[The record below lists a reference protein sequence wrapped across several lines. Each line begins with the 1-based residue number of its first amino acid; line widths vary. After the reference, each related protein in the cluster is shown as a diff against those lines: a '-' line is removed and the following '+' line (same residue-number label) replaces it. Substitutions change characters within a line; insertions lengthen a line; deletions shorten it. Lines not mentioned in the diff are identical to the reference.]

1 MKNKKLLCS
10 VCFLFA
16 LMSALCG
23 QNITVKGNVTSKT
36 DGQPIIGASV
46 IETISTT
53 NGTITDFDG
62 NFTLSVPTNATLKI
76 SYIGYKPVT
85 VKAATSIQVLLEED
99 TQMVDEVVVTGYTTQ
114 RKADLTGAVS
124 VVKVDEIQKQGENN
138 PVKALQGRVPGMSIT
153 ADGNPSGTAT
163 VRIRGIGT
171 LNNNDPLYI
180 IDGVP
185 SKAGMHELNGND
197 IESIQVLKD
206 AASASIY
213 GSRAANGVIIITTKQ
228 GRKGQ
233 IKINFDASVSAS
245 MYQSKLDMMNTEQY
259 GRTLWQANVNSG
271 KNPNANS
278 IGYQY
283 DWGYNAEGYPVLNN
297 IYVPK
302 FIDDANTI
310 ATGDTDWFDEITR
323 TGFIQQ
329 YNLSL
334 SNGTERGNYF
344 FSLGYYKNDGLIKYT
359 NFDRISARINSDY
372 KVIDNILTIGEHFT
386 LNRTTEVQAPGNIM
400 SDAMIALPMIP
411 VHTVD
416 GTNWGGPNST
426 MPDRQNVARVIY
438 DNRNN
443 RYTYWRLF
451 GDAYVN
457 LNPVKGLNIRS
468 TFGLDYAQKYQRNFT
483 LPYNTG
489 FLNSDKDAVEMKQEH
504 FTKWMWNA
512 VATYELEIGKHRGD
526 VMAGMELNREDDINF
541 AAYREGFAILTPDY
555 MYPSAGVGQSQAS
568 GGAGGFSLV
577 SYFGKLNY
585 SYADKYLLSFT
596 LRRDGSSRFGSNN
609 KYATFPSVSLG
620 WRISQEAFMEKT
632 KDVIDDLKIRA
643 AWGQTGNQDIEN
655 YARYSIYES
664 KYGTGNP
671 PTYGTSYDITG
682 SNGGSLLPSGFVR
695 TQIGNDDIKWETT
708 TQTNVG
714 MDFSLF
720 NQTLYGSAEYY
731 YKKTTDILIKPSY
744 IGILGEGG
752 GQWRNAG
759 SMENKGFEFN
769 LGYRNKTA
777 FGLSYDIN
785 ANLGLYRNKILFV
798 PGEVASTGDFGG
810 DGVMNIIGH
819 SINMRAGYIADG
831 IFKSQEEVDNHADQ
845 TGKGV
850 GRIRYKD
857 LDNNG
862 VIDTKD
868 QTWIG
873 NPNPD
878 FTYGLNIYLEYK
890 NFDLTMFWQ
899 GVQGVDVY
907 NEVKKNTDFWSV
919 GDMNANRGIRLL
931 GAWTPQNPGS
941 DIPAVCLEDLNNE
954 KRISSYYVENGSYLK
969 LRNLQLGY
977 TLPTDISKKIK
988 MERLR
993 FYFSAQNLLTIKSK
1007 NFTGMD
1013 PENPN
1018 FGYPIPFNLTFG
1030 FNIGFNSLNKDNY
1043 ENQEYIYILF
1053 AVGSLV
1059 GRYYRLQ

>member
-10 VCFLFA
+10 VCFLFTF
-16 LMSALCG
+16 MSALCG

-85 VKAATSIQVLLEED
+85 VKAAASIQVLLEED

-138 PVKALQGRVPGMSIT
+138 PVKALQGRVPGMNIT

-283 DWGYNAEGYPVLNN
+283 DWGYNAEGYPVLDN

-426 MPDRQNVARVIY
+426 MPDRQNVARIIY

-577 SYFGKLNY
+577 SFFGKLNY

-785 ANLGLYRNKILFV
+785 CLLYTSPSPR
-798 PGEVASTGDFGG
+798 D
-810 DGVMNIIGH
+810 
-819 SINMRAGYIADG
+819 
-831 IFKSQEEVDNHADQ
+831 
-845 TGKGV
+845 
-850 GRIRYKD
+850 
-857 LDNNG
+857 
-862 VIDTKD
+862 
-868 QTWIG
+868 
-873 NPNPD
+873 
-878 FTYGLNIYLEYK
+878 
-890 NFDLTMFWQ
+890 
-899 GVQGVDVY
+899 
-907 NEVKKNTDFWSV
+907 
-919 GDMNANRGIRLL
+919 
-931 GAWTPQNPGS
+931 
-941 DIPAVCLEDLNNE
+941 
-954 KRISSYYVENGSYLK
+954 
-969 LRNLQLGY
+969 
-977 TLPTDISKKIK
+977 
-988 MERLR
+988 
-993 FYFSAQNLLTIKSK
+993 
-1007 NFTGMD
+1007 
-1013 PENPN
+1013 
-1018 FGYPIPFNLTFG
+1018 
-1030 FNIGFNSLNKDNY
+1030 
-1043 ENQEYIYILF
+1043 
-1053 AVGSLV
+1053 
-1059 GRYYRLQ
+1059 

>member
-1 MKNKKLLCS
+1 MKNKKLLCG
-10 VCFLFA
+10 VCFLFTF
-16 LMSALCG
+16 MSALCG

-85 VKAATSIQVLLEED
+85 VKAAASIQVLLEED

-138 PVKALQGRVPGMSIT
+138 PVKALQGRVPGMNIT

-426 MPDRQNVARVIY
+426 MPDRQNVARIIY

-468 TFGLDYAQKYQRNFT
+468 TFGLDYAQKYQRYFT

-577 SYFGKLNY
+577 SFFGKLNY

-620 WRISQEAFMEKT
+620 WRITQESFMKELT
-632 KDVIDDLKIRA
+632 WLDDLKLRA
-643 AWGQTGNQDIEN
+643 SWGQTGNQDIEN

-1018 FGYPIPFNLTFG
+1018 FGYPIPLNLTFG
-1030 FNIGFNSLNKDNY
+1030 FNIGF
-1043 ENQEYIYILF
+1043 
-1053 AVGSLV
+1053 
-1059 GRYYRLQ
+1059 

>member
-10 VCFLFA
+10 VCFLFTF
-16 LMSALCG
+16 MSALCG

-85 VKAATSIQVLLEED
+85 VKAAASIQVLLEED

-138 PVKALQGRVPGMSIT
+138 PVKALQGRVPGMNIT

-283 DWGYNAEGYPVLNN
+283 DWGYNAEGYPVLDN

-426 MPDRQNVARVIY
+426 MPDRQNVARIIY

-577 SYFGKLNY
+577 SFFGKLNY

-819 SINMRAGYIADG
+819 FINMRAGYIADG

-919 GDMNANRGIRLL
+919 GDMNANRGTRLL

-988 MERLR
+988 IERLR

-1018 FGYPIPFNLTFG
+1018 FGYPIPLNLTFG
-1030 FNIGFNSLNKDNY
+1030 FNIGF
-1043 ENQEYIYILF
+1043 
-1053 AVGSLV
+1053 
-1059 GRYYRLQ
+1059 

>member
-1 MKNKKLLCS
+1 MNNEYNIMKQKIRFKLTDRYL
-10 VCFLFA
+10 VLLICFLGYISTV
-16 LMSALCG
+16 SAQSHKISG
-23 QNITVKGNVTSKT
+23 VVVDEGKS
-36 DGQPIIGASV
+36 PIIGA
-46 IETISTT
+46 TIQVKGAN
-53 NGTITDFDG
+53 NGTITDIDG
-62 NFTLSVPTNATLKI
+62 NFSLEVKNPKAQLQI
-76 SYIGYKPVT
+76 SYIGFTTITVPVQLKGKMT
-85 VKAATSIQVLLEED
+85 ITMQEASRNL
-99 TQMVDEVVVTGYTTQ
+99 DEVVVIGYGTV
-114 RKADLTGAVS
+114 RKSDLSGSVSAVS
-124 VVKVDEIQKQGENN
+124 MKNEAEIMPITSADQF
-138 PVKALQGRVPGMSIT
+138 LQGRIAGVSIAANSGAPGAGMNIQ
-153 ADGNPSGTAT
+153 
-163 VRIRGIGT
+163 IRGVST
-171 LNNNDPLYI
+171 LSGNTDPLYVV
-180 IDGVP
+180 DGFPIEAATASVNGGT
-185 SKAGMHELNGND
+185 SELSQQPAMNPLASINPND

-283 DWGYNAEGYPVLNN
+283 DWGYNAEGYPVLDN

-426 MPDRQNVARVIY
+426 MPDRQNVARIIY

-541 AAYREGFAILTPDY
+541 ATYREGFAILTPDY

-577 SYFGKLNY
+577 SFFGKLNY
-585 SYADKYLLSFT
+585 SYADKYLLS
-596 LRRDGSSRFGSNN
+596 R
-609 KYATFPSVSLG
+609 KYAVLMGTIFENCDRNQPNG
-620 WRISQEAFMEKT
+620 SQRFRKR
-632 KDVIDDLKIRA
+632 DNRCIR
-643 AWGQTGNQDIEN
+643 
-655 YARYSIYES
+655 
-664 KYGTGNP
+664 
-671 PTYGTSYDITG
+671 
-682 SNGGSLLPSGFVR
+682 
-695 TQIGNDDIKWETT
+695 
-708 TQTNVG
+708 
-714 MDFSLF
+714 
-720 NQTLYGSAEYY
+720 GSA
-731 YKKTTDILIKPSY
+731 L
-744 IGILGEGG
+744 LC
-752 GQWRNAG
+752 R
-759 SMENKGFEFN
+759 
-769 LGYRNKTA
+769 A
-777 FGLSYDIN
+777 F
-785 ANLGLYRNKILFV
+785 
-798 PGEVASTGDFGG
+798 
-810 DGVMNIIGH
+810 
-819 SINMRAGYIADG
+819 
-831 IFKSQEEVDNHADQ
+831 
-845 TGKGV
+845 
-850 GRIRYKD
+850 
-857 LDNNG
+857 
-862 VIDTKD
+862 
-868 QTWIG
+868 
-873 NPNPD
+873 
-878 FTYGLNIYLEYK
+878 
-890 NFDLTMFWQ
+890 
-899 GVQGVDVY
+899 
-907 NEVKKNTDFWSV
+907 
-919 GDMNANRGIRLL
+919 RL
-931 GAWTPQNPGS
+931 A
-941 DIPAVCLEDLNNE
+941 
-954 KRISSYYVENGSYLK
+954 
-969 LRNLQLGY
+969 
-977 TLPTDISKKIK
+977 
-988 MERLR
+988 
-993 FYFSAQNLLTIKSK
+993 
-1007 NFTGMD
+1007 
-1013 PENPN
+1013 
-1018 FGYPIPFNLTFG
+1018 
-1030 FNIGFNSLNKDNY
+1030 
-1043 ENQEYIYILF
+1043 
-1053 AVGSLV
+1053 
-1059 GRYYRLQ
+1059 

>member
-10 VCFLFA
+10 VCFLFTF
-16 LMSALCG
+16 MSALCG

-85 VKAATSIQVLLEED
+85 VKAAASIQVLLEED

-138 PVKALQGRVPGMSIT
+138 PVKALQGRVPGMNIT

-283 DWGYNAEGYPVLNN
+283 DWGYNAEGYPVLDN

-426 MPDRQNVARVIY
+426 MPDRQNVARIIY

-577 SYFGKLNY
+577 SFFGKLNY

-890 NFDLTMFWQ
+890 NFDLTMFW
-899 GVQGVDVY
+899 
-907 NEVKKNTDFWSV
+907 
-919 GDMNANRGIRLL
+919 
-931 GAWTPQNPGS
+931 
-941 DIPAVCLEDLNNE
+941 
-954 KRISSYYVENGSYLK
+954 
-969 LRNLQLGY
+969 
-977 TLPTDISKKIK
+977 
-988 MERLR
+988 
-993 FYFSAQNLLTIKSK
+993 
-1007 NFTGMD
+1007 
-1013 PENPN
+1013 
-1018 FGYPIPFNLTFG
+1018 
-1030 FNIGFNSLNKDNY
+1030 
-1043 ENQEYIYILF
+1043 
-1053 AVGSLV
+1053 
-1059 GRYYRLQ
+1059 

>member
-1 MKNKKLLCS
+1 MKNKKLLCG
-10 VCFLFA
+10 VCFLFTF
-16 LMSALCG
+16 MSALCG

-85 VKAATSIQVLLEED
+85 VKAAASIQVLLEED

-138 PVKALQGRVPGMSIT
+138 PVKALQGRVPGMNIT

-426 MPDRQNVARVIY
+426 MPDRQNVARIIY

-468 TFGLDYAQKYQRNFT
+468 TFGLDYAQKYQRYFT

-577 SYFGKLNY
+577 SFFGKLNY

-845 TGKGV
+845 TG
-850 GRIRYKD
+850 
-857 LDNNG
+857 
-862 VIDTKD
+862 
-868 QTWIG
+868 
-873 NPNPD
+873 
-878 FTYGLNIYLEYK
+878 
-890 NFDLTMFWQ
+890 
-899 GVQGVDVY
+899 
-907 NEVKKNTDFWSV
+907 
-919 GDMNANRGIRLL
+919 
-931 GAWTPQNPGS
+931 
-941 DIPAVCLEDLNNE
+941 
-954 KRISSYYVENGSYLK
+954 
-969 LRNLQLGY
+969 
-977 TLPTDISKKIK
+977 
-988 MERLR
+988 
-993 FYFSAQNLLTIKSK
+993 
-1007 NFTGMD
+1007 
-1013 PENPN
+1013 
-1018 FGYPIPFNLTFG
+1018 
-1030 FNIGFNSLNKDNY
+1030 
-1043 ENQEYIYILF
+1043 
-1053 AVGSLV
+1053 
-1059 GRYYRLQ
+1059 

>member
-10 VCFLFA
+10 VCFLFTF
-16 LMSALCG
+16 MSALCG

-283 DWGYNAEGYPVLNN
+283 DWGYNAEGYPVLDN

-386 LNRTTEVQAPGNIM
+386 LNRTTEVQAPENIM

-577 SYFGKLNY
+577 SFFGKLNY

-731 YKKTTDILIKPSY
+731 YKK
-744 IGILGEGG
+744 
-752 GQWRNAG
+752 QR
-759 SMENKGFEFN
+759 
-769 LGYRNKTA
+769 
-777 FGLSYDIN
+777 
-785 ANLGLYRNKILFV
+785 
-798 PGEVASTGDFGG
+798 
-810 DGVMNIIGH
+810 
-819 SINMRAGYIADG
+819 
-831 IFKSQEEVDNHADQ
+831 IF
-845 TGKGV
+845 
-850 GRIRYKD
+850 
-857 LDNNG
+857 
-862 VIDTKD
+862 
-868 QTWIG
+868 
-873 NPNPD
+873 
-878 FTYGLNIYLEYK
+878 
-890 NFDLTMFWQ
+890 
-899 GVQGVDVY
+899 
-907 NEVKKNTDFWSV
+907 
-919 GDMNANRGIRLL
+919 
-931 GAWTPQNPGS
+931 
-941 DIPAVCLEDLNNE
+941 
-954 KRISSYYVENGSYLK
+954 
-969 LRNLQLGY
+969 
-977 TLPTDISKKIK
+977 
-988 MERLR
+988 
-993 FYFSAQNLLTIKSK
+993 
-1007 NFTGMD
+1007 
-1013 PENPN
+1013 
-1018 FGYPIPFNLTFG
+1018 
-1030 FNIGFNSLNKDNY
+1030 
-1043 ENQEYIYILF
+1043 
-1053 AVGSLV
+1053 
-1059 GRYYRLQ
+1059 

>member
-10 VCFLFA
+10 VCFLFTF
-16 LMSALCG
+16 MSALCG

-85 VKAATSIQVLLEED
+85 VKAAASIQVLLEED

-138 PVKALQGRVPGMSIT
+138 PVKALQGRVPGMNIT

-283 DWGYNAEGYPVLNN
+283 DWGYNAEGYPVLDN

-426 MPDRQNVARVIY
+426 MPDRQNVARIIY

-577 SYFGKLNY
+577 SFFGKLNY

-850 GRIRYKD
+850 GRIAIK
-857 LDNNG
+857 
-862 VIDTKD
+862 I
-868 QTWIG
+868 WIIMVLLILRTRLG
-873 NPNPD
+873 SEIRILISHMD
-878 FTYGLNIYLEYK
+878 SIFIWNI
-890 NFDLTMFWQ
+890 
-899 GVQGVDVY
+899 
-907 NEVKKNTDFWSV
+907 
-919 GDMNANRGIRLL
+919 R
-931 GAWTPQNPGS
+931 
-941 DIPAVCLEDLNNE
+941 
-954 KRISSYYVENGSYLK
+954 
-969 LRNLQLGY
+969 
-977 TLPTDISKKIK
+977 TLI
-988 MERLR
+988 
-993 FYFSAQNLLTIKSK
+993 
-1007 NFTGMD
+1007 
-1013 PENPN
+1013 
-1018 FGYPIPFNLTFG
+1018 
-1030 FNIGFNSLNKDNY
+1030 
-1043 ENQEYIYILF
+1043 
-1053 AVGSLV
+1053 
-1059 GRYYRLQ
+1059 

>member
-10 VCFLFA
+10 VCFLFTF
-16 LMSALCG
+16 MSALCG

-85 VKAATSIQVLLEED
+85 VKAAASIQVLLEED

-138 PVKALQGRVPGMSIT
+138 PVKALQGRVPGMNIT

-213 GSRAANGVIIITTKQ
+213 GSRAANGVIIITTNQ

-283 DWGYNAEGYPVLNN
+283 DWGYNAEGYPVLDN

-426 MPDRQNVARVIY
+426 MPDRQNVARIIY

-468 TFGLDYAQKYQRNFT
+468 TFGLDYAQT

-577 SYFGKLNY
+577 SFFGKLNY

-919 GDMNANRGIRLL
+919 GDMNANRGTRLL

-988 MERLR
+988 IERLR

-1018 FGYPIPFNLTFG
+1018 FGYPIPLNLTFG
-1030 FNIGFNSLNKDNY
+1030 FNIGF
-1043 ENQEYIYILF
+1043 
-1053 AVGSLV
+1053 
-1059 GRYYRLQ
+1059 

>member
-10 VCFLFA
+10 VCFLFTF
-16 LMSALCG
+16 MSALCG

-85 VKAATSIQVLLEED
+85 VKAAASIQVLLEED

-138 PVKALQGRVPGMSIT
+138 PVKALQGRVPGMNIT

-283 DWGYNAEGYPVLNN
+283 DWGYNAEGYPVLDN

-426 MPDRQNVARVIY
+426 MPDRQNVARIIY

-577 SYFGKLNY
+577 SFFGKLNY

-899 GVQGVDVY
+899 GVQGVDIISD
-907 NEVKKNTDFWSV
+907 VKKKSDFWSASNV
-919 GDMNANRGIRLL
+919 GFLNKGTRLL
-931 GAWTPQNPGS
+931 NAWSPTNPNS
-941 DIPAVCLEDLNNE
+941 TIPALTRSDTNNE
-954 KRISSYYVENGSYLK
+954 QRVSTYFVENGSFLK
-969 LRNLQLGY
+969 LRNIQLGY
-977 TLPTDISKKIK
+977 TVPAVISKKLR

-993 FYFSAQNLLTIKSK
+993 FYCSAQNLLTIKSK
-1007 NFTGMD
+1007 DFTGED

-1018 FGYPIPFNLTFG
+1018 FSYPIPVNITFG
-1030 FNIGFNSLNKDNY
+1030 LNIGF
-1043 ENQEYIYILF
+1043 
-1053 AVGSLV
+1053 
-1059 GRYYRLQ
+1059 

>member
-10 VCFLFA
+10 VCFLFTF
-16 LMSALCG
+16 MSALCG

-283 DWGYNAEGYPVLNN
+283 DWGYNAEGYPVLDN

-372 KVIDNILTIGEHFT
+372 KVIDNVLTIGEHFT
-386 LNRTTEVQAPGNIM
+386 LNRTTEVQAPENIM

-577 SYFGKLNY
+577 SFFGKLNY

-831 IFKSQEEVDNHADQ
+831 IF
-845 TGKGV
+845 
-850 GRIRYKD
+850 
-857 LDNNG
+857 
-862 VIDTKD
+862 
-868 QTWIG
+868 
-873 NPNPD
+873 
-878 FTYGLNIYLEYK
+878 
-890 NFDLTMFWQ
+890 
-899 GVQGVDVY
+899 
-907 NEVKKNTDFWSV
+907 
-919 GDMNANRGIRLL
+919 
-931 GAWTPQNPGS
+931 
-941 DIPAVCLEDLNNE
+941 
-954 KRISSYYVENGSYLK
+954 
-969 LRNLQLGY
+969 
-977 TLPTDISKKIK
+977 
-988 MERLR
+988 
-993 FYFSAQNLLTIKSK
+993 
-1007 NFTGMD
+1007 
-1013 PENPN
+1013 
-1018 FGYPIPFNLTFG
+1018 
-1030 FNIGFNSLNKDNY
+1030 
-1043 ENQEYIYILF
+1043 
-1053 AVGSLV
+1053 
-1059 GRYYRLQ
+1059 

>member
-1 MKNKKLLCS
+1 
-10 VCFLFA
+10 
-16 LMSALCG
+16 MSALCG

-85 VKAATSIQVLLEED
+85 VKAAASIQVLLEED

-138 PVKALQGRVPGMSIT
+138 PVKALQGRVPGMNIT

-426 MPDRQNVARVIY
+426 MPDRQNVARIIY

-468 TFGLDYAQKYQRNFT
+468 TFGLDYAQKYQRYFT

-577 SYFGKLNY
+577 SFFGKLNY

-731 YKKTTDILIKPSY
+731 YKK
-744 IGILGEGG
+744 
-752 GQWRNAG
+752 
-759 SMENKGFEFN
+759 
-769 LGYRNKTA
+769 
-777 FGLSYDIN
+777 
-785 ANLGLYRNKILFV
+785 
-798 PGEVASTGDFGG
+798 
-810 DGVMNIIGH
+810 
-819 SINMRAGYIADG
+819 
-831 IFKSQEEVDNHADQ
+831 
-845 TGKGV
+845 
-850 GRIRYKD
+850 
-857 LDNNG
+857 NNG
-862 VIDTKD
+862 YFDKTVLHRYSWRRWRAVEKCRFDGK
-868 QTWIG
+868 Q
-873 NPNPD
+873 
-878 FTYGLNIYLEYK
+878 GL
-890 NFDLTMFWQ
+890 
-899 GVQGVDVY
+899 
-907 NEVKKNTDFWSV
+907 
-919 GDMNANRGIRLL
+919 
-931 GAWTPQNPGS
+931 
-941 DIPAVCLEDLNNE
+941 
-954 KRISSYYVENGSYLK
+954 
-969 LRNLQLGY
+969 
-977 TLPTDISKKIK
+977 
-988 MERLR
+988 
-993 FYFSAQNLLTIKSK
+993 
-1007 NFTGMD
+1007 
-1013 PENPN
+1013 
-1018 FGYPIPFNLTFG
+1018 
-1030 FNIGFNSLNKDNY
+1030 
-1043 ENQEYIYILF
+1043 
-1053 AVGSLV
+1053 
-1059 GRYYRLQ
+1059 

>member
-1 MKNKKLLCS
+1 MKNKKLLCG
-10 VCFLFA
+10 VCFLFTF
-16 LMSALCG
+16 MSALCG

-85 VKAATSIQVLLEED
+85 VKAAASIQVLLEED

-138 PVKALQGRVPGMSIT
+138 PVKALQGRVPGMNIT

-426 MPDRQNVARVIY
+426 MPDRQNVARIIY

-468 TFGLDYAQKYQRNFT
+468 TFGLDYAQKYQRYFT

-577 SYFGKLNY
+577 SFFGKLNY

-831 IFKSQEEVDNHADQ
+831 IF
-845 TGKGV
+845 
-850 GRIRYKD
+850 
-857 LDNNG
+857 
-862 VIDTKD
+862 
-868 QTWIG
+868 
-873 NPNPD
+873 
-878 FTYGLNIYLEYK
+878 
-890 NFDLTMFWQ
+890 
-899 GVQGVDVY
+899 
-907 NEVKKNTDFWSV
+907 
-919 GDMNANRGIRLL
+919 
-931 GAWTPQNPGS
+931 
-941 DIPAVCLEDLNNE
+941 
-954 KRISSYYVENGSYLK
+954 
-969 LRNLQLGY
+969 
-977 TLPTDISKKIK
+977 
-988 MERLR
+988 
-993 FYFSAQNLLTIKSK
+993 
-1007 NFTGMD
+1007 
-1013 PENPN
+1013 
-1018 FGYPIPFNLTFG
+1018 
-1030 FNIGFNSLNKDNY
+1030 
-1043 ENQEYIYILF
+1043 
-1053 AVGSLV
+1053 
-1059 GRYYRLQ
+1059 

>member
-10 VCFLFA
+10 VCFLFTF
-16 LMSALCG
+16 MSALCG

-283 DWGYNAEGYPVLNN
+283 DWGYNAEGYPVLDN

-386 LNRTTEVQAPGNIM
+386 LNRTTEVQAPENIM

-577 SYFGKLNY
+577 SFFGKLNY

-907 NEVKKNTDFWSV
+907 NEVKKNTDFW
-919 GDMNANRGIRLL
+919 
-931 GAWTPQNPGS
+931 
-941 DIPAVCLEDLNNE
+941 
-954 KRISSYYVENGSYLK
+954 
-969 LRNLQLGY
+969 
-977 TLPTDISKKIK
+977 
-988 MERLR
+988 
-993 FYFSAQNLLTIKSK
+993 
-1007 NFTGMD
+1007 
-1013 PENPN
+1013 
-1018 FGYPIPFNLTFG
+1018 
-1030 FNIGFNSLNKDNY
+1030 
-1043 ENQEYIYILF
+1043 
-1053 AVGSLV
+1053 
-1059 GRYYRLQ
+1059 

>member
-10 VCFLFA
+10 VCFLFTF
-16 LMSALCG
+16 MSALCG

-85 VKAATSIQVLLEED
+85 VKAAASIQVLLEED

-138 PVKALQGRVPGMSIT
+138 PVKALQGRVPGMNIT

-283 DWGYNAEGYPVLNN
+283 DWGYNAEGYPVLDN

-426 MPDRQNVARVIY
+426 MPDRQNVARIIY

-577 SYFGKLNY
+577 SFFGKLNY

-708 TQTNVG
+708 TQTN
-714 MDFSLF
+714 
-720 NQTLYGSAEYY
+720 
-731 YKKTTDILIKPSY
+731 
-744 IGILGEGG
+744 GEP
-752 GQWRNAG
+752 
-759 SMENKGFEFN
+759 N
-769 LGYRNKTA
+769 LSPK
-777 FGLSYDIN
+777 
-785 ANLGLYRNKILFV
+785 
-798 PGEVASTGDFGG
+798 
-810 DGVMNIIGH
+810 H
-819 SINMRAGYIADG
+819 
-831 IFKSQEEVDNHADQ
+831 
-845 TGKGV
+845 
-850 GRIRYKD
+850 
-857 LDNNG
+857 
-862 VIDTKD
+862 
-868 QTWIG
+868 
-873 NPNPD
+873 
-878 FTYGLNIYLEYK
+878 
-890 NFDLTMFWQ
+890 
-899 GVQGVDVY
+899 
-907 NEVKKNTDFWSV
+907 
-919 GDMNANRGIRLL
+919 
-931 GAWTPQNPGS
+931 
-941 DIPAVCLEDLNNE
+941 
-954 KRISSYYVENGSYLK
+954 
-969 LRNLQLGY
+969 
-977 TLPTDISKKIK
+977 
-988 MERLR
+988 
-993 FYFSAQNLLTIKSK
+993 
-1007 NFTGMD
+1007 
-1013 PENPN
+1013 
-1018 FGYPIPFNLTFG
+1018 
-1030 FNIGFNSLNKDNY
+1030 
-1043 ENQEYIYILF
+1043 
-1053 AVGSLV
+1053 
-1059 GRYYRLQ
+1059 

>member
-1 MKNKKLLCS
+1 MKNKKLLCG
-10 VCFLFA
+10 VCFLFTF
-16 LMSALCG
+16 MSALCG

-85 VKAATSIQVLLEED
+85 VKAAASIQVLLEED

-138 PVKALQGRVPGMSIT
+138 PVKALQGRVPGMNIT

-426 MPDRQNVARVIY
+426 MPDRQNVARIIY

-468 TFGLDYAQKYQRNFT
+468 TFGLDYAQKYQRYFT

-577 SYFGKLNY
+577 SFFGKLNY

-850 GRIRYKD
+850 SAIKIWIIMVLLILRTRLGSEIRILISRMD
-857 LDNNG
+857 S
-862 VIDTKD
+862 ISI
-868 QTWIG
+868 W
-873 NPNPD
+873 
-878 FTYGLNIYLEYK
+878 NI
-890 NFDLTMFWQ
+890 
-899 GVQGVDVY
+899 
-907 NEVKKNTDFWSV
+907 
-919 GDMNANRGIRLL
+919 R
-931 GAWTPQNPGS
+931 
-941 DIPAVCLEDLNNE
+941 
-954 KRISSYYVENGSYLK
+954 
-969 LRNLQLGY
+969 
-977 TLPTDISKKIK
+977 TLI
-988 MERLR
+988 
-993 FYFSAQNLLTIKSK
+993 
-1007 NFTGMD
+1007 
-1013 PENPN
+1013 
-1018 FGYPIPFNLTFG
+1018 
-1030 FNIGFNSLNKDNY
+1030 
-1043 ENQEYIYILF
+1043 
-1053 AVGSLV
+1053 
-1059 GRYYRLQ
+1059 